1 MAREEPFEER
11 AARRIMSRALGVDV
25 ERHDDGSSPGMFDFA
40 FTLDGRPAAAE
51 MTLLAD
57 ERTMA
62 LHALTHAKQPIPGLR
77 ATWLAM
83 LRPEHS
89 ARAFRRRAAAAL
101 PVLEAAAV
109 EALRAATF
117 RSRHNL
123 PFPYGHPD
131 VRWLIEQEIDVV
143 RVGDNGDDGEPGVWI
158 IADGEVAVV
167 HDDVDPLIGH
177 IEGVYRS
184 GRFESELGKLA
195 ESGRPHRHL
204 FVALIEGH
212 QVPWAMLYPLSRTNS
227 VPTRDAFADDR
238 MTGLWLI
245 SGFGGGGLLW
255 TRADGWRRVSTA
267 SDPEPDRPNRSNQA

>member
-1 MAREEPFEER
+1 VVREEPFEER

-25 ERHDDGSSPGMFDFA
+25 ERHDDGSAPGMFDFA

-89 ARAFRRRAAAAL
+89 ARAFLRRAARAL

-109 EALRAATF
+109 GEV
-117 RSRHNL
+117 RSDMFWSAGNL
-123 PFPYGHPD
+123 PVPYGHPD
-131 VRWLIEQEIDVV
+131 VLWLIEQEIDVV
-143 RVGDNGDDGEPGVWI
+143 RVGDSDDDEEPGVWI
-158 IADGEVAVV
+158 VAAGEVSVV

-177 IEGVYRS
+177 VEGVYRS
-184 GRFESELGKLA
+184 GRFESELAKLA
-195 ESGRPHRHL
+195 ASGRPHRHL
-204 FVALIEGH
+204 FVALVEGH
-212 QVPWAMLYPLSRTNS
+212 QVPWAMLYALSRTSS
-227 VPTRDAFADDR
+227 VPTRDAFTDDR
-238 MTGLWLI
+238 LTGLWLI

-255 TRADGWRRVSTA
+255 TRADGWRRIATA
-267 SDPEPDRPNRSNQA
+267 SEPEPE